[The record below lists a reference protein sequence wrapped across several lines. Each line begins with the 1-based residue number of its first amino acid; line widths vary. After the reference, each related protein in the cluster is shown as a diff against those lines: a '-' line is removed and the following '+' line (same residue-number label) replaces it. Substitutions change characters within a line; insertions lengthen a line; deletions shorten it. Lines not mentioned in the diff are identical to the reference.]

1 MSKGFGPEELLAC
14 YARGTFPMAD
24 GRDDP
29 RLFLV
34 DPDQRGVLPL
44 DQVHFPRRL
53 KRTVRTTP
61 FVVTIDL
68 AFREVVEAC
77 AAPSGDRTET
87 WINQPIV
94 ELYDGLYR
102 RGHGHSVEVWQNDNL
117 IGGLYG
123 VRLGAAFF
131 GESMFSRARD
141 ASKIALVHL
150 VAHLIAGG
158 FKLLDTQFLTDHLAQ
173 FGTIEIPRSTYK
185 DALAVAIK
193 ASSTFPVPDL
203 LAQQPLPQRPGLGG
217 ENAVPPGPHPAAD
230 PLSRQLWVP
239 PWTGELPRQL
249 WPRSAPLA
257 CLAALEQPFLQAS
270 HLPHS

>member
-1 MSKGFGPEELLAC
+1 MSKGFGPDELLAC

-34 DPDQRGVLPL
+34 DPDQRGILPL

-61 FVVTIDL
+61 FVVTINQ
-68 AFREVVEAC
+68 AFREVVELC
-77 AAPSGDRTET
+77 AAPIGERTET
-87 WINQPIV
+87 WINQPIL
-94 ELYDGLYR
+94 ELYDGLHR
-102 RGHGHSVEVWQNDNL
+102 RGHAFSVETWHEGNL
-117 IGGLYG
+117 VGGLYG

-158 FKLLDTQFLTDHLAQ
+158 FRLLDTQFLTDHLTQ
-173 FGTIEIPRSTYK
+173 FGTIEVNRKTYH
-185 DALAVAIK
+185 ALLAEAITCP
-193 ASSTFPVPDL
+193 STFPVLDL
-203 LAQQPLPQRPGLGG
+203 LALDPSEALTHLDLPQAQLAPM
-217 ENAVPPGPHPAAD
+217 
-230 PLSRQLWVP
+230 PLHLDS
-239 PWTGELPRQL
+239 PRQL
-249 WPRSAPLA
+249 WPQSVGALCLETMEQHLA
-257 CLAALEQPFLQAS
+257 MQ
-270 HLPHS
+270 LPPHN

>member
-1 MSKGFGPEELLAC
+1 MSKGFGPDELLAC

-34 DPDQRGVLPL
+34 DPDQRGILPL

-61 FVVTIDL
+61 YVVTINQ
-68 AFREVVEAC
+68 AFREVVEMC
-77 AAPSGDRTET
+77 AAPIGERTET
-87 WINQPIV
+87 WINQPIL
-94 ELYDGLYR
+94 ELYDGLHR
-102 RGHGHSVEVWQNDNL
+102 RGHAFSVETWHEGNL
-117 IGGLYG
+117 VGGLYG

-158 FKLLDTQFLTDHLAQ
+158 FRLLDTQFLTDHLTQ
-173 FGTIEIPRSTYK
+173 FGTIEVNRKTYH
-185 DALAVAIK
+185 ALLAEAITCP
-193 ASSTFPVPDL
+193 STFPVPEL
-203 LAQQPLPQRPGLGG
+203 LALDPSEALTHRDLPQAQREPM
-217 ENAVPPGPHPAAD
+217 
-230 PLSRQLWVP
+230 PLHLDS
-239 PWTGELPRQL
+239 PRQL
-249 WPRSAPLA
+249 WPQSLGALCLETMA
-257 CLAALEQPFLQAS
+257 LHLAAQ
-270 HLPHS
+270 LPLHH

>member
-1 MSKGFGPEELLAC
+1 MSKGFGPDELLAC

-34 DPDQRGVLPL
+34 DPDQRGILPL
-44 DQVHFPRRL
+44 DQVHIPRRL

-61 FVVTIDL
+61 FVVTINQ
-68 AFREVVEAC
+68 AFREVVEMC
-77 AAPSGDRTET
+77 AAPIGERTET
-87 WINQPIV
+87 WINQPIL
-94 ELYDGLYR
+94 ELYDGLHR
-102 RGHGHSVEVWQNDNL
+102 RGHGFSVETWHEGQL

-158 FKLLDTQFLTDHLAQ
+158 FRLLDTQFITDHLTQ
-173 FGTIEIPRSTYK
+173 FGTIEVQRKTYHLL
-185 DALAVAIK
+185 LAEAIK
-193 ASSTFPVPDL
+193 CPSVFPVPGLLVPQVQDPSEALTHQDL
-203 LAQQPLPQRPGLGG
+203 PPTQLEPVVQPLEPPRPLGLQSVGALCLSTIEQHLAAQRP
-217 ENAVPPGPHPAAD
+217 
-230 PLSRQLWVP
+230 
-239 PWTGELPRQL
+239 PRN
-249 WPRSAPLA
+249 
-257 CLAALEQPFLQAS
+257 
-270 HLPHS
+270 